1 MMENAA
7 NAVFFFSFLQSQRA
21 KCSKTSCLLTV
32 CGAAICMRNGLRPI
46 RGDVFLTS
54 LMQRPSVSF
63 SAAHISSEP
72 HCVVTSHYTLGYNVL
87 NQILTFVCFSFITYN
102 EQI

>member
-1 MMENAA
+1 MQCS
-7 NAVFFFSFLQSQRA
+7 FFPFFNHSEQNVPNLRRQ
-21 KCSKTSCLLTV
+21 TSCLLTV

-54 LMQRPSVSF
+54 LMQRPSVFF
-63 SAAHISSEP
+63 SATHISSEP